1 MPILFANFHTAIGRC
16 AIAWSA
22 SGLVG
27 VQLPEANEGNTRSR
41 VLERF
46 PDAREAVPPPE
57 VASASDALAGLLRGE
72 QCDLSS
78 VLLDMKSL
86 PPFHRRVYDTARR
99 IPFGVTATYGAVARV
114 ADAAGAA
121 RAVGQ
126 ALARNPFPLIVPCH
140 RVVAVGG
147 KTGGFSAH
155 GGATMKLRL
164 LAIEGQAN
172 AAQAIAAQDNPTP
185 GLFEGPCA
193 IVRI

>member
-22 SGLVG
+22 SCLVG

-46 PDAREAVPPPE
+46 RDAREAVPPPE

-78 VLLDMKSL
+78 ILLDMESL
-86 PPFHRRVYDTARR
+86 PRFHRRVYDAARR
-99 IPFGVTATYGAVARV
+99 IPFGVTATYGAITRV
-114 ADAAGAA
+114 AGSAGAA

-140 RVVAVGG
+140 RVVAAGG

-155 GGATMKLRL
+155 GGATIKLRL

-193 IVRI
+193 TVRI